1 MGEHPKKWEF
11 VISQAEFAYNSSISR
26 LTKKPP
32 FEVVYGKNPNHVLD
46 LLPLS
51 NQVRVSM
58 EAEEFVEHIQAI
70 HEQVREQLKLSSQ
83 VYKSKAD
90 THRRSLEFKEGDL
103 VMVYL

>member
-1 MGEHPKKWEF
+1 
-11 VISQAEFAYNSSISR
+11 
-26 LTKKPP
+26 
-32 FEVVYGKNPNHVLD
+32 
-46 LLPLS
+46 
-51 NQVRVSM
+51 M

-103 VMVYL
+103 VMVYLRKEKFPASTYGKLKQRKFGPC